1 MANLEI
7 DYKKAAQQ
15 LRSGEALFGK
25 DGALAPML
33 ERILNAAL
41 EGEMDAHLNSVD
53 CSSGNRRNGKMSK
66 TVQTKYGEV
75 IVETPRDR
83 DGSFKPET
91 VKKRLTVYHDQTQPL
106 IDYYKKAGILK
117 SVDGTQDLNKV
128 FEDIEAVLEA

>member
-1 MANLEI
+1 MDNLEI

-41 EGEMDAHLNSVD
+41 EGEMDAHLNSAD
-53 CSSGNRRNGKMSK
+53 RSSGNRRNGKMSK

-75 IVETPRDR
+75 TVETPRDR
-83 DGSFKPET
+83 DGSLNR
-91 VKKRLTVYHDQTQPL
+91 KRSRSVRPFLLKVWQIKSSICMPL
-106 IDYYKKAGILK
+106 VQALVI
-117 SVDGTQDLNKV
+117 
-128 FEDIEAVLEA
+128 

>member
-1 MANLEI
+1 MDNLEI

-41 EGEMDAHLNSVD
+41 EGEMDAHLNSAD
-53 CSSGNRRNGKMSK
+53 RSSGNRRNGKMSK

-75 IVETPRDR
+75 TAHPTNPVECCADANPKTMLPND
-83 DGSFKPET
+83 T
-91 VKKRLTVYHDQTQPL
+91 
-106 IDYYKKAGILK
+106 
-117 SVDGTQDLNKV
+117 
-128 FEDIEAVLEA
+128 